1 MKKMKKTLC
10 GFLVCLLLVAAT
22 PLLAN
27 AAAKAPVCPKTQ
39 ALYFERSAPYLH
51 QKPFIYSDHYQ
62 HKIIQHILHSLQT
75 SRIKC
80 DPDWHKHEISHE
92 RPQG

>member
-27 AAAKAPVCPKTQ
+27 AAAKAPCLP
-39 ALYFERSAPYLH
+39 
-51 QKPFIYSDHYQ
+51 
-62 HKIIQHILHSLQT
+62 
-75 SRIKC
+75 
-80 DPDWHKHEISHE
+80 
-92 RPQG
+92 

>member
-39 ALYFERSAPYLH
+39 TLYIR
-51 QKPFIYSDHYQ
+51 
-62 HKIIQHILHSLQT
+62 
-75 SRIKC
+75 
-80 DPDWHKHEISHE
+80 
-92 RPQG
+92 

>member
-1 MKKMKKTLC
+1 M
-10 GFLVCLLLVAAT
+10 LLVAAT

-39 ALYFERSAPYLH
+39 ALYFERSAPF
-51 QKPFIYSDHYQ
+51 KGVDDTSVFDFIYIKNLSSTAT
-62 HKIIQHILHSLQT
+62 ITPIITIQHILHSLQT
-75 SRIKC
+75 SGIKC
-80 DPDWHKHEISHE
+80 DPDWHKHEVSHE

>member
-27 AAAKAPVCPKTQ
+27 AAAKAPVCPKN
-39 ALYFERSAPYLH
+39 FR
-51 QKPFIYSDHYQ
+51 PFILRDQLRSRVSMTHLYS
-62 HKIIQHILHSLQT
+62 ILFT
-75 SRIKC
+75 SRTF
-80 DPDWHKHEISHE
+80 HLQ
-92 RPQG
+92 RPLPT